1 MKNLN
6 IEGQFLKKKEKER
19 KKRLKNSERIEL
31 RNLMTQSKKQQQQKH
46 TSKNI
51 ILKKRTF

>member
-6 IEGQFLKKKEKER
+6 IEEKFIKKKR
-19 KKRLKNSERIEL
+19 KKRLKNSELIEL
-31 RNLMTQSKKQQQQKH
+31 RNLMTQSKKQQKKH